1 MLQRQLR
8 AFADARD
15 GIAREETSVIVNK
28 QSNMSRL
35 DNIATRQR
43 KSFARDVLFAA
54 LVVLAG
60 IVSIS
65 SVSAAAHAAQV
76 DVAHR

>member
-1 MLQRQLR
+1 VLAPRLALLVKKGRRM
-8 AFADARD
+8 
-15 GIAREETSVIVNK
+15 T
-28 QSNMSRL
+28 RL

-43 KSFARDVLFAA
+43 KSRARDFLFAA

-60 IVSIS
+60 AVSIS
-65 SVSAAAHAAQV
+65 SVSYAAHAAHI

>member
-1 MLQRQLR
+1 M
-8 AFADARD
+8 
-15 GIAREETSVIVNK
+15 T
-28 QSNMSRL
+28 RL

-43 KSFARDVLFAA
+43 KSRVRDLVFAA

-60 IVSIS
+60 AVSIS
-65 SVSAAAHAAQV
+65 SVSYAAHAAHT